1 MENITLIN
9 ARIAQNL
16 TLYRKAANLTQ
27 AELAE
32 KINYSDKS
40 VSKWESGNGVPDVY
54 ILLKLA
60 EIFKVTLDEL
70 VGEKAEK
77 IVAEREREKKKS
89 TFFRIMVMLLSSGI
103 VWLVATSLFAA
114 TTLWFDDELKEWMA
128 FIYAIPVN
136 AVLLIVFSSV
146 WKYKMLNFLSVS
158 LVIWSA
164 LLGAFL
170 TTVFVGQ
177 RFGADVSGAWVFF
190 ILGVPLQ
197 VLEVLWTFFRYTL
210 VKNRK
215 QQNKEQE

>member
-1 MENITLIN
+1 MENITSIN

-77 IVAEREREKKKS
+77 IVEEREKEKKKS

-114 TTLWFDDELKEWMA
+114 TTLWFDDELEEWMA

-164 LLGAFL
+164 LLSAFL

-177 RFGADVSGAWVFF
+177 RFGSDVSGAWVFF

-215 QQNKEQE
+215 KQSEVQK